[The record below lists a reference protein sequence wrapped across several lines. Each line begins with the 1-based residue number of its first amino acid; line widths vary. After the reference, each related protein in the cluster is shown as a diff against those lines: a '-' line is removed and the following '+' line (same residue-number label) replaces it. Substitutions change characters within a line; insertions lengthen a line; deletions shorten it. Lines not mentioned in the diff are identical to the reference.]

1 MDEKSAFRRRAG
13 WNRKAILIKTLTEET
28 VRDGRIDDAGFD
40 VFNSDRRNDN
50 HVKRVMETDFAGT
63 RKVITY
69 IGWLRRGAIY
79 D

>member
-28 VRDGRIDDAGFD
+28 VRDGRIDDACFD

-63 RKVITY
+63 RKVIIY
-69 IGWLRRGAIY
+69 IERLRRGAIY